1 MKVSKKIMVAMFL
14 LIPIFI
20 FAEDAVP
27 TIESNA
33 KAIADVQTNAN
44 YVWTLVA
51 AFLVFFMQAGFA
63 MVETG
68 LTRAKN
74 AVNIMMKNLMDFALG
89 SLAYWIL
96 GFGLMFGATST
107 GWFGTNGFLFSD
119 FAKDGDTWLY
129 AFWMFQVVFAATAAT
144 SDIACRNQR
153 RYRWCYRPRFFWH
166 RQYQRCHFVPQRTCQ
181 PASRGA
187 ANAGC

>member
-1 MKVSKKIMVAMFL
+1 MVAMFL

-144 SDIACRNQR
+144 IVSGAMAERTK
-153 RYRWCYRPRFFWH
+153 
-166 RQYQRCHFVPQRTCQ
+166 FVAYLAYSVVISAFIYPILE
-181 PASRGA
+181 AGRGEVYIMA
-187 ANAGC
+187 AVG